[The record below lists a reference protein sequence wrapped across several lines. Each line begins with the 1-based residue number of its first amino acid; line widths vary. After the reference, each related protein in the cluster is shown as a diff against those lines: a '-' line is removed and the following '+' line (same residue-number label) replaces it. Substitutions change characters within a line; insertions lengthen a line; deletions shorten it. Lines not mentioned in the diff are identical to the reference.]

1 LPDKNDVM
9 TKLLITGANGQLG
22 SEIEK
27 LAANYP
33 EFRFL
38 FTDVDTLDI
47 TEYNEIKRFIEKEPV
62 DYIINCAAYTNVDKA
77 EEDYENAVKINVDA
91 VSNLRRASEEFACK
105 VIHISTDYVFD
116 SSGQN
121 IPFKEDDKTY
131 AESAYGS
138 TKLRGELALQQ
149 SDNYMII
156 RTSWLYSS
164 FGHNFVKT
172 MLRLGKEREELGVIF
187 DQVGTPT
194 YAADLAHAIL
204 EVVNHSEINNNF
216 KKGIYHYSNEGVCS
230 WYDFATEIMRIAN
243 LNCKVKPIETKNY
256 PLPAKRPAY
265 SVMNKGKIKAE
276 FGLEIPH
283 WAESLRKCMELIQ
296 NRN

>member
-1 LPDKNDVM
+1 M
-9 TKLLITGANGQLG
+9 AKLLVTGANGQLG
-22 SEIEK
+22 SEIK
-27 LAANYP
+27 QLADKYID
-33 EFRFL
+33 FKIIY
-38 FTDVDTLDI
+38 TDVDTLDI
-47 TEYNEIKRFIEKEPV
+47 TEYNEIKSLIEKEHV
-62 DYIINCAAYTNVDKA
+62 DYIINCAAYTNVDRA

-91 VSNLRRASEEFACK
+91 VSNLRRGSEEFGCK
-105 VIHISTDYVFD
+105 IIHVSTDYVFD
-116 SSGQN
+116 SSPQN
-121 IPFKEDDKTY
+121 VPFKEDDKTF

-156 RTSWLYSS
+156 RTSWLYST

-172 MLRLGKEREELGVIF
+172 MLRLGRERAELGVIF

-194 YAADLAHAIL
+194 YAADLALAIL
-204 EVVNHSEINNNF
+204 EIVSYFEKNGF

-230 WYDFATEIMRIAN
+230 WYDFATEIMRLAN
-243 LNCKVKPIETKNY
+243 LNCKVKPIETKDY

-265 SVMNKGKIKAE
+265 SVMNKNKIKAN

-283 WAESLRKCMELIQ
+283 WMYSLQKCMEKL
-296 NRN
+296 

>member
-1 LPDKNDVM
+1 M

-22 SEIEK
+22 SEIKQIAEK
-27 LAANYP
+27 YID
-33 EFRFL
+33 FKFIY
-38 FTDVDTLDI
+38 TDVDNLDI
-47 TEYNEIKRFIEKEPV
+47 TEYEEINSLIEKEPV

-91 VSNLRRASEEFACK
+91 VSNLRRASEEFGCK
-105 VIHISTDYVFD
+105 IIHVSTDYVFD
-116 SSGQN
+116 SSTKN
-121 IPFKEDDKTY
+121 IPLKEDDKTF

-156 RTSWLYSS
+156 RTSWLYSK
-164 FGHNFVKT
+164 FGNNFVKT

-187 DQVGTPT
+187 DQIGTPT
-194 YAADLAHAIL
+194 YAADLAYAIL
-204 EVVNHSEINNNF
+204 EIVAYSEKNNNF
-216 KKGIYHYSNEGVCS
+216 KKGIYHFSNEGVCS

-243 LNCKVKPIETKNY
+243 LNCKVKPIETKDY
-256 PLPAKRPAY
+256 PLPAKRPSY

-283 WAESLRKCMELIQ
+283 WVESLKKCIKMLEIGA
-296 NRN
+296 